1 MEKQLRGVRQDDPLS
16 PLLFAL
22 GADLLQSVI
31 NKAHQRGVL
40 SLPIL
45 VSNDDNFHVIQY
57 ADDTF
62 FFLSFLHSVIC
73 FKGSVEL
80 LCCLFWPKSEF
91 CKVLYDPSEYL

>member
-1 MEKQLRGVRQDDPLS
+1 MEKQLRGVRQGDPLS

-62 FFLSFLHSVIC
+62 FFF
-73 FKGSVEL
+73 
-80 LCCLFWPKSEF
+80 
-91 CKVLYDPSEYL
+91 